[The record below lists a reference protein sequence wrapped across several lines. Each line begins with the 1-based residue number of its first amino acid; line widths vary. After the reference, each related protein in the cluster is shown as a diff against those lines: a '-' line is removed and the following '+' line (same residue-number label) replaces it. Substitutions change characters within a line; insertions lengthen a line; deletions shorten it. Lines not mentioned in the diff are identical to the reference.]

1 MHSTLQPLPPAHQHQ
16 ALDTLLTDLS
26 LLKKTVISLTS
37 KLSLQ
42 DEKLA
47 SLEQE
52 VEHLKREN
60 LKLTTDVK
68 VVRNELL
75 MEQVNLGFARRERLL
90 ADEET
95 LRRGR

>member
-1 MHSTLQPLPPAHQHQ
+1 
-16 ALDTLLTDLS
+16 LDSLTTDFA

-37 KLSLQ
+37 KMSLQ

-47 SLEQE
+47 SMELE

-68 VVRNELL
+68 VIRNEQ
-75 MEQVNLGFARRERLL
+75 MEMVN
-90 ADEET
+90 
-95 LRRGR
+95 

>member
-1 MHSTLQPLPPAHQHQ
+1 MDS
-16 ALDTLLTDLS
+16 LTTDFA

-37 KLSLQ
+37 KMSLQ

-47 SLEQE
+47 SMELE

-68 VVRNELL
+68 VIRNEQ
-75 MEQVNLGFARRERLL
+75 MEMVN
-90 ADEET
+90 
-95 LRRGR
+95 

>member
-1 MHSTLQPLPPAHQHQ
+1 
-16 ALDTLLTDLS
+16 LDSLTTDFA

-37 KLSLQ
+37 KISLQ

-47 SLEQE
+47 SMELE

-68 VVRNELL
+68 VIRNEQ
-75 MEQVNLGFARRERLL
+75 MEMVN
-90 ADEET
+90 
-95 LRRGR
+95 

>member
-1 MHSTLQPLPPAHQHQ
+1 MTSLHSSSIHLSHSAFEAFT
-16 ALDTLLTDLS
+16 TDFS
-26 LLKKTVISLTS
+26 LLKKTVLSLTS

-47 SLEQE
+47 SLELE

-68 VVRNELL
+68 VIRNEQ
-75 MEQVNLGFARRERLL
+75 MEMVNQMFV
-90 ADEET
+90 
-95 LRRGR
+95 

>member
-1 MHSTLQPLPPAHQHQ
+1 LHSTLQPLPPAHQQQ

-75 MEQVNLGFARRERLL
+75 MEQVNLGFFRRERLL